1 MEEGFA
7 CIATDTRAG
16 QHSEVCIGI
25 ALLVRL
31 LFVLSLLLLVWM
43 AFEIKYIQPHSNL
56 LELRFCFFMDQL
68 RMGHERSR
76 GLLADDVADGEICL
90 SRCPLL
96 LMV

>member
-1 MEEGFA
+1 
-7 CIATDTRAG
+7 
-16 QHSEVCIGI
+16 
-25 ALLVRL
+25 
-31 LFVLSLLLLVWM
+31 
-43 AFEIKYIQPHSNL
+43 
-56 LELRFCFFMDQL
+56 MDQL